1 MNVDEILVRGF
12 AALPEHQF
20 LEESEDAPSLFVFL
34 VVMTFGRILWARLS
48 VALISPMRNIEL
60 IITVKG
66 VRVLALIPIV
76 DN

>member
-20 LEESEDAPSLFVFL
+20 LEESEDAPSLFVLL

-48 VALISPMRNIEL
+48 VALISPIRNIEL
-60 IITVKG
+60 IIGYEEVK
-66 VRVLALIPIV
+66 VLALITIV